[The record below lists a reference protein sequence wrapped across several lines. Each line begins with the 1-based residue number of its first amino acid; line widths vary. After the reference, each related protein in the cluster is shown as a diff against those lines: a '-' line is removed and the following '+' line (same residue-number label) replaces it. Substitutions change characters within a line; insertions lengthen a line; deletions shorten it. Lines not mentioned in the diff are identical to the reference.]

1 MTMTLYDGHIGKV
14 LTLSDNESIF
24 IFCQDKQ
31 EQRVVAKIISDR
43 LLEYPLEKQLLIR
56 VSKVFK
62 DKKLWVTLT
71 KRSPSHEEVFIK
83 GRSASGDWEIKR
95 STISVDSERTH
106 IIKSMIADKY
116 SREEIESIMGKLSQ
130 IEDALFF

>member
-31 EQRVVAKIISDR
+31 EQRTVYSIIKER
-43 LLEYPLEKQLLIR
+43 LVEYPLDKQLLIR
-56 VSKVFK
+56 VSKTFK

-71 KRSPSHEEVFIK
+71 HRTPSHDEIFVK
-83 GRSASGDWEIKR
+83 GRSASGDWEVKR
-95 STISVDSERTH
+95 DTISVDPDRMR
-106 IIKSMIADKY
+106 IIKSMIEDKH
-116 SREEIESIMGKLSQ
+116 SREDVESIMGKLSS

>member
-1 MTMTLYDGHIGKV
+1 MPITLYDGHIGKA

-31 EQRVVAKIISDR
+31 EQRTVYSIIKER
-43 LLEYPLEKQLLIR
+43 LVEYPLDKQLLIR
-56 VSKVFK
+56 VSKTFK

-71 KRSPSHEEVFIK
+71 HRTPSHDEIFIK
-83 GRSASGDWEIKR
+83 NRSASGDWEVKR
-95 STISVDSERTH
+95 DTISVDPDRMR
-106 IIKSMIADKY
+106 IIKSMIEDKH
-116 SREEIESIMGKLSQ
+116 SREDVESIMGKLSS

>member
-1 MTMTLYDGHIGKV
+1 MPITLYDGHIGKV

-31 EQRVVAKIISDR
+31 EQRTVYSIIKER
-43 LLEYPLEKQLLIR
+43 LVEYPLDKQLLIR
-56 VSKVFK
+56 VSKTFK

-71 KRSPSHEEVFIK
+71 HRTPSHDEIFVK
-83 GRSASGDWEIKR
+83 GRSASGDWEVKR
-95 STISVDSERTH
+95 DTISVDPDRMR
-106 IIKSMIADKY
+106 IIKSMIEDKH
-116 SREEIESIMGKLSQ
+116 SREDVESIMGKLSS